1 MFFVLIEYAV
11 PSFICV
17 WPGFVC
23 YFYLVAIVFI
33 LVVRGD
39 ELVVTITT

>member
-11 PSFICV
+11 PFICA
-17 WPGFVC
+17 WPAFVC
-23 YFYLVAIVFI
+23 YFCLVAVVFI

-39 ELVVTITT
+39 ELVVVIAT